1 MRDVG
6 GQELHYLQG
15 AVEEYLQEVEEYSQ
29 GEVEEK

>member
-6 GQELHYLQG
+6 GQELQYLQG
-15 AVEEYLQEVEEYSQ
+15 EVEEYLQEVEECSQ